1 MGARSARFEQMDVDS
16 PENNNRQEPIVI
28 INSRDARAEDEDELV
43 NDLWRMRVKALFTS
57 LNEAEHF
64 SCLQPMKWQEILTN
78 FLQTAHLYKP
88 LDSYKIK
95 HGLHEYTFGEIISE
109 CEGMLVQL
117 N

>member
-1 MGARSARFEQMDVDS
+1 MDVDS

-28 INSRDARAEDEDELV
+28 IDSCDARAEDEDESV

-57 LNEAEHF
+57 LNEAEH
-64 SCLQPMKWQEILTN
+64 SSHLQPMKWQEILTN

-95 HGLHEYTFGEIISE
+95 HSLHEYTFGEIISE
-109 CEGMLVQL
+109 CEGMLV
-117 N
+117 